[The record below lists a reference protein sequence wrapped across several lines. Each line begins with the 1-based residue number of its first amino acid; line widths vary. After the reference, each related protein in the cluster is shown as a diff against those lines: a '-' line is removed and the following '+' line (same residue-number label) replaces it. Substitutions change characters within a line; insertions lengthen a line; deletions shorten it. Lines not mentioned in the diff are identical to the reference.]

1 MQARLHV
8 AAGKLVHR
16 QEINTLSGLIFLQ
29 NDKTKQLLVVN
40 NGAVVSILPH
50 HSSAP
55 SSGPELSGADGKAIP
70 FWGSTRHCL
79 TFTLHKFF
87 VNFILAAVL
96 RPILGLNFLAAYR
109 LLGDPVVRLVLDTKT
124 LQPISNVPATT
135 SGGPSRL
142 ATALG

>member
-1 MQARLHV
+1 VQARLHV

-16 QEINTLSGLIFLQ
+16 QEINTLSGLIFFQ

-70 FWGSTRHCL
+70 FWG
-79 TFTLHKFF
+79 
-87 VNFILAAVL
+87 
-96 RPILGLNFLAAYR
+96 P
-109 LLGDPVVRLVLDTKT
+109 
-124 LQPISNVPATT
+124 
-135 SGGPSRL
+135 L
-142 ATALG
+142 ATALPSHCTNFLSTSSWLLF